1 MAGCCGLDAFLET
14 RGDWWCRLREEV
26 KEVNGSEVAD
36 KLVIGEE
43 VIDKVV
49 VLRGRD
55 DDKFLCGRG
64 LMSPSS

>member
-1 MAGCCGLDAFLET
+1 M
-14 RGDWWCRLREEV
+14 
-26 KEVNGSEVAD
+26 NGSEVAD
-36 KLVIGEE
+36 ELVIGEE